1 MAQDLGSAIL
11 AGIQGAQAMGQQR
24 IRNQLAQDEL
34 AQGERRIGLLQR
46 QVAVDEDTNRRAV
59 EEANRLNTI
68 RDNDKLV
75 QGLNAAGFLTKNML
89 SIDGDKLGRGI
100 SSGDRTAIR
109 IGLDL
114 VNRSGELPPGS
125 LAEAIQPLPGGGYAI
140 TVRNKDGSRGAVTR
154 DGSSNPD
161 SEVVNFDAR
170 TLANLG
176 NLYYQTQVVSNS
188 SLISPTIFRAQQQR
202 VVTDA
207 ERNNELDRIDRK
219 NTILNSLPVAGGARR
234 SAASVLASGSTP
246 DEENQILDRLEADLV
261 NAGAIQPRSNQAP
274 VVSSAQRT
282 APSTG
287 QPPPPESSVTERAYS
302 RVKSDAA
309 ALEAVGNGMNKNELM
324 NLYMYS
330 LRQGDLDAAS
340 RLEPYLSRRHG
351 MTQREIGSLRKQ
363 MANVRLAT
371 GETDTLLSDIS
382 GAVTTAASNAAY
394 AIGFG
399 ERAAKDRADRQAAI
413 LNDIRGTPS
422 ATSSAVPA
430 RGSGAPSATSDSARA
445 GSSPAGK
452 SVRNNNPGNL
462 RFANQ
467 RGSTGKDETGF
478 AIFPTRE
485 AGLVALEKQ
494 IRLDIGRGDTL
505 QKFISEYAPAADKN
519 DPIKYTDFVSKA
531 TGIRP
536 DEKIPVSKIPV
547 LMAAIVQMEGGD
559 SASSYF
565 ALNKTNGAAITIQD
579 RGVRTEVRDISA
591 AVSGRSNNAVDRD
604 INAGRITV
612 SPAVATAVSENL
624 QSQGINDVRGL
635 LRLNDIDRAMA
646 RAVILAT
653 EKDPTIRKQMS
664 EEMSN
669 IFETGNV
676 SISRQQ
682 FDAAEIERDRNDIAR
697 AQTVI
702 NQGTLNTRIAEL
714 RRDLFKDVDEKRRTA
729 VDLGAKFI
737 ASANEIYFGKDGSEM
752 NLNAAT
758 ASRFTNSIMA
768 PFLYRAIQAPTKA
781 EGQAALTAMSP
792 ALSTTVAALA
802 AEEKGGFIETLVSF
816 FRADAADTVS
826 STDFDLA
833 RVRVEKDGNGRPTRF
848 YYTNERGA
856 PVSEAVNA
864 KDLQDLNGQVYKLVL
879 DAANYN
885 SRGR

>member
-1 MAQDLGSAIL
+1 
-11 AGIQGAQAMGQQR
+11 
-24 IRNQLAQDEL
+24 
-34 AQGERRIGLLQR
+34 
-46 QVAVDEDTNRRAV
+46 
-59 EEANRLNTI
+59 
-68 RDNDKLV
+68 
-75 QGLNAAGFLTKNML
+75 
-89 SIDGDKLGRGI
+89 
-100 SSGDRTAIR
+100 
-109 IGLDL
+109 
-114 VNRSGELPPGS
+114 
-125 LAEAIQPLPGGGYAI
+125 
-140 TVRNKDGSRGAVTR
+140 
-154 DGSSNPD
+154 
-161 SEVVNFDAR
+161 
-170 TLANLG
+170 LG

-188 SLISPTIFRAQQQR
+188 SLISPTIFRAQERR
-202 VVTDA
+202 VDA
-207 ERNNELDRIDRK
+207 DAARNELIDRIDRK

-234 SAASVLASGSTP
+234 AAASALASASTP
-246 DEENQILDRLEADLV
+246 NEENQILDRLEADLV

-274 VVSSAQRT
+274 VVSSAPRT

-287 QPPPPESSVTERAYS
+287 QPPPPQSSVTERAYS

-309 ALEAVGNGMNKNELM
+309 ALEAVGNGMNKNELT

-351 MTQREIGSLRKQ
+351 MTQREIGSLRNQ
-363 MANVRLAT
+363 MANVRRAT

-382 GAVTTAASNAAY
+382 GAVTTAASNAAT
-394 AIGFG
+394 ALGFG
-399 ERAAKDRADRQAAI
+399 ERAAKDRSDRQAAI

-430 RGSGAPSATSDSARA
+430 
-445 GSSPAGK
+445 
-452 SVRNNNPGNL
+452 VRNNNPGNL

-467 RGSTGKDETGF
+467 RGSTGKDENGF

-519 DPIKYTDFVSKA
+519 DPIKYTNFVSKA

-669 IFETGNV
+669 IFETGSV

-682 FDAAEIERDRNDIAR
+682 SDAADIQRDQNDISRGQLA
-697 AQTVI
+697 I
-702 NQGTLNTRIAEL
+702 NQATVNTRIAEL
-714 RRDLFKDVDEKRRTA
+714 RRDLFNDIDEKQRNV
-729 VDLGAKFI
+729 VDSGAQFI
-737 ASANEIYFGKDGSEM
+737 ESANKIFFGEDGSEK
-752 NLNAAT
+752 NLNKAT

-816 FRADAADTVS
+816 FRADAVDTVS

-856 PVSEAVNA
+856 PVDEAVDA
-864 KDLQDLNGQVYKLVL
+864 KDLQNLNGQVYKLVL

>member
-1 MAQDLGSAIL
+1 
-11 AGIQGAQAMGQQR
+11 
-24 IRNQLAQDEL
+24 
-34 AQGERRIGLLQR
+34 
-46 QVAVDEDTNRRAV
+46 
-59 EEANRLNTI
+59 
-68 RDNDKLV
+68 
-75 QGLNAAGFLTKNML
+75 
-89 SIDGDKLGRGI
+89 
-100 SSGDRTAIR
+100 
-109 IGLDL
+109 
-114 VNRSGELPPGS
+114 
-125 LAEAIQPLPGGGYAI
+125 
-140 TVRNKDGSRGAVTR
+140 
-154 DGSSNPD
+154 
-161 SEVVNFDAR
+161 
-170 TLANLG
+170 
-176 NLYYQTQVVSNS
+176 
-188 SLISPTIFRAQQQR
+188 
-202 VVTDA
+202 
-207 ERNNELDRIDRK
+207 
-219 NTILNSLPVAGGARR
+219 
-234 SAASVLASGSTP
+234 
-246 DEENQILDRLEADLV
+246 
-261 NAGAIQPRSNQAP
+261 
-274 VVSSAQRT
+274 
-282 APSTG
+282 
-287 QPPPPESSVTERAYS
+287 
-302 RVKSDAA
+302 
-309 ALEAVGNGMNKNELM
+309 
-324 NLYMYS
+324 
-330 LRQGDLDAAS
+330 
-340 RLEPYLSRRHG
+340 
-351 MTQREIGSLRKQ
+351 MTQREIGSLRNQ
-363 MANVRLAT
+363 MANVRRAT

-399 ERAAKDRADRQAAI
+399 ERAAKDRSDRQAAI

-430 RGSGAPSATSDSARA
+430 
-445 GSSPAGK
+445 
-452 SVRNNNPGNL
+452 VRNNNPGNL

-467 RGSTGKDETGF
+467 RGSTGKDENGF

-519 DPIKYTDFVSKA
+519 DPIKYTNFVSKA

-669 IFETGNV
+669 IFETGSDAADIQRDQND
-676 SISRQQ
+676 ISRGQL
-682 FDAAEIERDRNDIAR
+682 A
-697 AQTVI
+697 I
-702 NQGTLNTRIAEL
+702 NQATVNTRIAEL
-714 RRDLFKDVDEKRRTA
+714 RRDLFNDIDEKQRNV
-729 VDLGAKFI
+729 VDSGAQFI
-737 ASANEIYFGKDGSEM
+737 ESANKIFFGEDGSEK
-752 NLNAAT
+752 NLNKAT

-816 FRADAADTVS
+816 FRADAVDTVS

-856 PVSEAVNA
+856 PVDEAVDA
-864 KDLQDLNGQVYKLVL
+864 KDLQNLNGQVYKLVL

>member
-68 RDNDKLV
+68 RDNDKFV
-75 QGLNAAGFLTKNML
+75 QGLNAAGFLAPNML
-89 SIDGDKLGRGI
+89 SIDGDKLRNGI
-100 SSGDRTAIR
+100 NSGDRTAIS

-114 VNRSGELPPGS
+114 VNRSGELPKNS
-125 LAEAIQPLPGGGYAI
+125 RAEAIQPLPDGGYAI
-140 TVRNKDGSRGAVTR
+140 TVRNEDGSRGVVTR

-188 SLISPTIFRAQQQR
+188 SLISPTIFRAQERR
-202 VVTDA
+202 VDA
-207 ERNNELDRIDRK
+207 DAARNELIDRIDRK

-234 SAASVLASGSTP
+234 AAASALASASTP
-246 DEENQILDRLEADLV
+246 NEENQILDRLEADLV

-274 VVSSAQRT
+274 VVSSAPRT

-287 QPPPPESSVTERAYS
+287 QPPPPQSSVTERAYS

-309 ALEAVGNGMNKNELM
+309 ALEAVGNGMNKNELT

-351 MTQREIGSLRKQ
+351 MTQREIGSLRNQ
-363 MANVRLAT
+363 MANVRRAT

-399 ERAAKDRADRQAAI
+399 ERAAKDRSDRQAAI

-430 RGSGAPSATSDSARA
+430 
-445 GSSPAGK
+445 
-452 SVRNNNPGNL
+452 VRNNNPGNL

-467 RGSTGKDETGF
+467 RGSTGKDENGF

-519 DPIKYTDFVSKA
+519 DPIKYTNFVSKA

-669 IFETGNV
+669 IFETGSV

-682 FDAAEIERDRNDIAR
+682 SDAADIQRDQNDISRGQLA
-697 AQTVI
+697 I
-702 NQGTLNTRIAEL
+702 NQATVNTRIAEL
-714 RRDLFKDVDEKRRTA
+714 RRDLFNDIDEKQRNV
-729 VDLGAKFI
+729 VDSGAQFI
-737 ASANEIYFGKDGSEM
+737 ESANKIFFGEDGSEK
-752 NLNAAT
+752 NLNKAT

-816 FRADAADTVS
+816 FRADAVDTVS

-856 PVSEAVNA
+856 PVDEAVDA
-864 KDLQDLNGQVYKLVL
+864 KDLQNLNGQVYKLVL

>member
-1 MAQDLGSAIL
+1 
-11 AGIQGAQAMGQQR
+11 
-24 IRNQLAQDEL
+24 
-34 AQGERRIGLLQR
+34 
-46 QVAVDEDTNRRAV
+46 
-59 EEANRLNTI
+59 
-68 RDNDKLV
+68 
-75 QGLNAAGFLTKNML
+75 
-89 SIDGDKLGRGI
+89 
-100 SSGDRTAIR
+100 
-109 IGLDL
+109 
-114 VNRSGELPPGS
+114 
-125 LAEAIQPLPGGGYAI
+125 
-140 TVRNKDGSRGAVTR
+140 
-154 DGSSNPD
+154 
-161 SEVVNFDAR
+161 
-170 TLANLG
+170 
-176 NLYYQTQVVSNS
+176 
-188 SLISPTIFRAQQQR
+188 
-202 VVTDA
+202 
-207 ERNNELDRIDRK
+207 
-219 NTILNSLPVAGGARR
+219 
-234 SAASVLASGSTP
+234 
-246 DEENQILDRLEADLV
+246 
-261 NAGAIQPRSNQAP
+261 
-274 VVSSAQRT
+274 
-282 APSTG
+282 
-287 QPPPPESSVTERAYS
+287 
-302 RVKSDAA
+302 
-309 ALEAVGNGMNKNELM
+309 MNKNELT

-351 MTQREIGSLRKQ
+351 MTQREIGSLRNQ
-363 MANVRLAT
+363 MANVRRAT

-382 GAVTTAASNAAY
+382 GAVTTAASNAAT
-394 AIGFG
+394 ALGFG
-399 ERAAKDRADRQAAI
+399 ERAAKDRSDRQAAI

-430 RGSGAPSATSDSARA
+430 
-445 GSSPAGK
+445 
-452 SVRNNNPGNL
+452 VRNNNPGNL

-467 RGSTGKDETGF
+467 RGSTGKDENGF

-519 DPIKYTDFVSKA
+519 DPIKYTNFVSKA

-669 IFETGNV
+669 IFETGSV

-682 FDAAEIERDRNDIAR
+682 SDAADIQRDQNDISRGQLA
-697 AQTVI
+697 I
-702 NQGTLNTRIAEL
+702 NQATVNTRIAEL
-714 RRDLFKDVDEKRRTA
+714 RRDLFNDIDEKQRNV
-729 VDLGAKFI
+729 VDSGAQFI
-737 ASANEIYFGKDGSEM
+737 ESANKIFFGEDGSEK
-752 NLNAAT
+752 NLNKAT

-816 FRADAADTVS
+816 FRADAVDTVS

>member
-68 RDNDKLV
+68 RDNDKFV
-75 QGLNAAGFLTKNML
+75 QGLNAAGFLAPNML
-89 SIDGDKLGRGI
+89 SIDGDKLRNGI
-100 SSGDRTAIR
+100 NSGDRTAIS

-114 VNRSGELPPGS
+114 VNRSGELPKNS
-125 LAEAIQPLPGGGYAI
+125 RAEAIQPLPDGGYAI
-140 TVRNKDGSRGAVTR
+140 TVRNEDGSRGVVTR

-188 SLISPTIFRAQQQR
+188 SLISPTIFRAQERR
-202 VVTDA
+202 VDA
-207 ERNNELDRIDRK
+207 DAARNELIDRIDRK

-234 SAASVLASGSTP
+234 AAASALASASTP
-246 DEENQILDRLEADLV
+246 NEENQILDRLEADLV

-274 VVSSAQRT
+274 VVSSAPRT

-287 QPPPPESSVTERAYS
+287 QPPPPQSSVTERAYS

-309 ALEAVGNGMNKNELM
+309 ALEAVGNGMNKNELT

-351 MTQREIGSLRKQ
+351 MTQREIGSLRNQ
-363 MANVRLAT
+363 MANVRRAT

-382 GAVTTAASNAAY
+382 GAVTTAASNAAT
-394 AIGFG
+394 ALGFG
-399 ERAAKDRADRQAAI
+399 ERAAKDRSDRQAAI

-430 RGSGAPSATSDSARA
+430 
-445 GSSPAGK
+445 
-452 SVRNNNPGNL
+452 VRNNNPGNL

-467 RGSTGKDETGF
+467 RGSTGKDENGF

-519 DPIKYTDFVSKA
+519 DPIKYTNFVSKA

-669 IFETGNV
+669 IFETGSV

-682 FDAAEIERDRNDIAR
+682 SDAADIQRDQNDISRGQLA
-697 AQTVI
+697 I
-702 NQGTLNTRIAEL
+702 NQATVNTRIAEL
-714 RRDLFKDVDEKRRTA
+714 RRDLFNDIDEKQRNV
-729 VDLGAKFI
+729 VDSGAQFI
-737 ASANEIYFGKDGSEM
+737 ESANKIFFGEDGSEK
-752 NLNAAT
+752 NLNKAT

-816 FRADAADTVS
+816 FRADAVDTVS

-856 PVSEAVNA
+856 PVDEAVDA
-864 KDLQDLNGQVYKLVL
+864 KDLQNLNGQVYKLVL

>member
-1 MAQDLGSAIL
+1 MAQDIGSAIL

-68 RDNDKLV
+68 RDNDKFV
-75 QGLNAAGFLTKNML
+75 QGLNAAGFLAPNML
-89 SIDGDKLGRGI
+89 SIDGDKLRNGI
-100 SSGDRTAIR
+100 NSGDRTAIS

-114 VNRSGELPPGS
+114 VNRSGELPKNS
-125 LAEAIQPLPGGGYAI
+125 RAEAIQPLPDGGYAI
-140 TVRNKDGSRGAVTR
+140 TVRNEDGSRGVVTR

-274 VVSSAQRT
+274 VVSSAPRT

-287 QPPPPESSVTERAYS
+287 QPPPPQSSVTERAYS

-309 ALEAVGNGMNKNELM
+309 ALEAVGNGMNKNELT

-351 MTQREIGSLRKQ
+351 MTQREIGSLRNQ
-363 MANVRLAT
+363 MANVRRAT

-382 GAVTTAASNAAY
+382 GAVTTAASNAAT
-394 AIGFG
+394 ALGFG
-399 ERAAKDRADRQAAI
+399 ERAAKDRSDRQAAI

-430 RGSGAPSATSDSARA
+430 
-445 GSSPAGK
+445 
-452 SVRNNNPGNL
+452 VRNNNPGNL

-467 RGSTGKDETGF
+467 RGSTGKDENGF

-519 DPIKYTDFVSKA
+519 DPIKYTNFVSKA

-669 IFETGNV
+669 IFETGSV

-682 FDAAEIERDRNDIAR
+682 SDAADIQRDQNDISRGQLA
-697 AQTVI
+697 I
-702 NQGTLNTRIAEL
+702 NQATVNTRIAEL
-714 RRDLFKDVDEKRRTA
+714 RRDLFNDIDEKQRNV
-729 VDLGAKFI
+729 VDSGAQFI
-737 ASANEIYFGKDGSEM
+737 ESANKIFFGEDGSEK
-752 NLNAAT
+752 NLNKAT

>member
-1 MAQDLGSAIL
+1 
-11 AGIQGAQAMGQQR
+11 
-24 IRNQLAQDEL
+24 
-34 AQGERRIGLLQR
+34 
-46 QVAVDEDTNRRAV
+46 
-59 EEANRLNTI
+59 
-68 RDNDKLV
+68 
-75 QGLNAAGFLTKNML
+75 
-89 SIDGDKLGRGI
+89 
-100 SSGDRTAIR
+100 
-109 IGLDL
+109 
-114 VNRSGELPPGS
+114 
-125 LAEAIQPLPGGGYAI
+125 
-140 TVRNKDGSRGAVTR
+140 
-154 DGSSNPD
+154 
-161 SEVVNFDAR
+161 
-170 TLANLG
+170 
-176 NLYYQTQVVSNS
+176 
-188 SLISPTIFRAQQQR
+188 
-202 VVTDA
+202 
-207 ERNNELDRIDRK
+207 
-219 NTILNSLPVAGGARR
+219 
-234 SAASVLASGSTP
+234 
-246 DEENQILDRLEADLV
+246 
-261 NAGAIQPRSNQAP
+261 
-274 VVSSAQRT
+274 
-282 APSTG
+282 
-287 QPPPPESSVTERAYS
+287 
-302 RVKSDAA
+302 
-309 ALEAVGNGMNKNELM
+309 MNKNELT

-351 MTQREIGSLRKQ
+351 MTQREIGSLRNQ
-363 MANVRLAT
+363 MANVRRAT

-382 GAVTTAASNAAY
+382 GAVTTAASNAAT
-394 AIGFG
+394 ALGFG
-399 ERAAKDRADRQAAI
+399 ERAAKDRSDRQAAI

-430 RGSGAPSATSDSARA
+430 
-445 GSSPAGK
+445 
-452 SVRNNNPGNL
+452 VRNNNPGNL

-467 RGSTGKDETGF
+467 RGSTGKDENGF

-519 DPIKYTDFVSKA
+519 DPIKYTNFVSKA

-669 IFETGNV
+669 IFETGSV

-682 FDAAEIERDRNDIAR
+682 SDAADIQRDQNDISRGQLA
-697 AQTVI
+697 I
-702 NQGTLNTRIAEL
+702 NQATVNTRIAEL
-714 RRDLFKDVDEKRRTA
+714 RRDLFNDIDEKQRNV
-729 VDLGAKFI
+729 VDSGAQFI
-737 ASANEIYFGKDGSEM
+737 ESANKIFFGEDGSEK
-752 NLNAAT
+752 NLNKAT

-816 FRADAADTVS
+816 FRADAVDTVS

-856 PVSEAVNA
+856 PVDEAVDA
-864 KDLQDLNGQVYKLVL
+864 KDLQNLNGQVYKLVL